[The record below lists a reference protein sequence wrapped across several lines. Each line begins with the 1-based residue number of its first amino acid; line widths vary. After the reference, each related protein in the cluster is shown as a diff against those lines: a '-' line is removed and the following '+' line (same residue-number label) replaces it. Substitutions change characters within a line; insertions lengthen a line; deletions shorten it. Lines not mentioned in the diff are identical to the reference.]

1 MPVSHYDWI
10 AHHAAR
16 RPEAVAAVDL
26 PGGRS
31 LSYRAFERRIARL
44 ACYLRGVCGVGPGAR
59 VAVLA
64 QNGTDLFEVQF
75 ACFRLGALFVPL
87 NWRLV
92 LPELDAI
99 VADCTPAVLVHDA
112 EFEETAQ
119 ALADRYRIVHLLA
132 RAGHDSPYER
142 AIAGAPALTVPHSA
156 TQDDACL
163 ILYTSGTTGVPK
175 GVVSTFGTMFWNAVN
190 CAGAAGLSAEAVQLC
205 VLPMFHI
212 AGLNLYANPI
222 FHLGGT
228 VAVMR
233 RFEPGDALRRLADPA
248 LGVTHF
254 HGAPALY
261 RAMAE
266 HPDFGSADLS
276 RLRQAFVGTAPV
288 PLALLDAWRDKGIVL
303 RQSYGLTET
312 GPLVLNLEA
321 ADAVRK
327 AGSAGKPVLHAE
339 VRVVADAA
347 EEREA
352 AVGEVGELWVRGP
365 AVTPGYWNR
374 PEATHAAFAE
384 GGWLRTGDAV
394 RVDEEGFCFVVDRWK
409 DMFISGGENVYPAE
423 VENVLYRHPAVA
435 EAAVIGVPDPR
446 WGEVGQAVVVLK
458 PGQAPNEAE
467 LLGHCAA
474 NLARY
479 KVPRSVVFVQELPRS
494 AVGKVHKPSLRLALA
509 GGATGPPGRA
519 QG

>member
-1 MPVSHYDWI
+1 MPVSHHDWI

-16 RPEAVAAVDL
+16 RPDAVAVVDL
-26 PGGRS
+26 AGGRS
-31 LSYRAFERRIARL
+31 LSYREFDRRITRL
-44 ACYLRGVCGVGPGAR
+44 AGHLRDACGIGPGAR
-59 VAVLA
+59 IALLA
-64 QNGTDLFEVQF
+64 QNGTDLLEAQF
-75 ACFRLGALFVPL
+75 ACWRLGTIFVPL
-87 NWRLV
+87 NRRLA
-92 LPELDAI
+92 LPELDGI
-99 VADCTPAVLVHDA
+99 VADCAPAVLVHDA
-112 EFEETAQ
+112 EFSEAAQ
-119 ALADRYRIVHLLA
+119 ALAGRHGIAHRLA
-132 RAGHDSPYER
+132 RGGDESPYER
-142 AIAGAPALTVPHSA
+142 AIVAARPLETPHPATH
-156 TQDDACL
+156 DDACT

-175 GVVSTFGTMFWNAVN
+175 GAVSTHGTILWNAVN
-190 CAGAAGLSAEAVQLC
+190 CAGVAGLSVGAVQLC

-222 FHLGGT
+222 LHLGGT

-233 RFEPGDALRRLADPA
+233 RFDPGEALRRLADPA

-266 HPDFGSADLS
+266 HPEFAPADLS

-288 PLALLDAWRDKGIVL
+288 PVALLEAWRRKGVAL

-339 VRVVADAA
+339 VRVVADA
-347 EEREA
+347 EGRRDA
-352 AVGEVGELWVRGP
+352 AAGEIGELWVRGP

-374 PEATHAAFAE
+374 PEATRAAFAE
-384 GGWLRTGDAV
+384 GGWLRSGDAV
-394 RVDEEGFCFVVDRWK
+394 RVDEEGFFFVVDRWK

-435 EAAVIGVPDPR
+435 EAAVIGVPDER
-446 WGEVGQAVVVLK
+446 WGEVGRAVVVPR
-458 PGQAPNEAE
+458 PGAAPTEAE
-467 LLGHCAA
+467 LLAHCAVS
-474 NLARY
+474 LARY
-479 KVPRSVVFVQELPRS
+479 KVPRSVVLADELPRS
-494 AVGKVHKPSLRLALA
+494 AVGKVHKPTLRQRFGAAA
-509 GGATGPPGRA
+509 G
-519 QG
+519 